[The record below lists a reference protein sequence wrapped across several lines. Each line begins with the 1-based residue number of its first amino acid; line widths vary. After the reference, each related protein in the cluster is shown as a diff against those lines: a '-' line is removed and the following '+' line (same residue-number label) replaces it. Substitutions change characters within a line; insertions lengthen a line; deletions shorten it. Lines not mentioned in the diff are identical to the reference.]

1 MPQLQ
6 FQFLRYNLNFG
17 NHNEHSIMSAQHFGC
32 AAGGPPNCVVDGAK
46 GKLLCDGEVLSLKK
60 LAAARVSGE
69 CVCENGVTPV
79 CDNTGDIPKCWDG
92 SSPNPDLGAV
102 TLEHLKKCSPPTA

>member
-17 NHNEHSIMSAQHFGC
+17 NHYKHSIIPGQHFGC

-92 SSPNPDLGAV
+92 SSPDPGLGAV
-102 TLEHLKKCSPPTA
+102 ALEHLKKCSPPTA